1 MIRRVL
7 HSRIAAGVALTGGI
21 ALAGFGVAAADDGD
35 DGTPTPD
42 ADELALVERFAGAV
56 TTFDSG
62 RVDADI
68 ERILT
73 LGTAAFAEEFRA
85 TMGETFVAD
94 LQASGSVSSGEIVA
108 GPTLQRVDD
117 GTAVFFVVVNQQITA
132 PSEAP
137 ADGGGT
143 DDSAEQGQEQGQGQ
157 PAPESRIVRVGLLV
171 QVDRDEDLVSSVQVL

>member
-1 MIRRVL
+1 MIRRVAR
-7 HSRIAAGVALTGGI
+7 SRIAAGAALAGGV
-21 ALAGFGVAAADDGD
+21 ALAGFGVAAAADDG
-35 DGTPTPD
+35 GGVPSAD

-62 RVDADI
+62 RVEADI
-68 ERILT
+68 DRILA
-73 LGTAAFAEEFRA
+73 LGTPAFAEEFRS

-132 PSEAP
+132 PSAAP
-137 ADGGGT
+137 AEGEGT
-143 DDSAEQGQEQGQGQ
+143 DGSGQGAQ
-157 PAPESRIVRVGLLV
+157 QAPQSRIVRVGLLV
-171 QVDRDEDLVSSVQVL
+171 QVDRDQDLVTSVQVL

>member
-1 MIRRVL
+1 MIRRVAR
-7 HSRIAAGVALTGGI
+7 SRIAAGAALAGGV
-21 ALAGFGVAAADDGD
+21 ALAGFGVAAAADDG
-35 DGTPTPD
+35 GGVPSAD

-62 RVDADI
+62 RVEADI
-68 ERILT
+68 DRILA
-73 LGTAAFAEEFRA
+73 LGTPAFAEEFRS

-132 PSEAP
+132 PSAAP
-137 ADGGGT
+137 AEGEGT
-143 DDSAEQGQEQGQGQ
+143 DGSGQGAQ
-157 PAPESRIVRVGLLV
+157 PAPQSRVVRVGLLV
-171 QVDRDEDLVSSVQVL
+171 QVDRDQDLVTSVQVL

>member
-1 MIRRVL
+1 MLRRVL
-7 HSRIAAGVALTGGI
+7 RSRVAAGVALTGGI
-21 ALAGFGVAAADDGD
+21 ALAGFGVAAAADGG

-68 ERILT
+68 ERILA
-73 LGTAAFAEEFRA
+73 LGTPAFAEEFRA

-132 PSEAP
+132 PSAAP

-143 DDSAEQGQEQGQGQ
+143 DGSGGQAQA
-157 PAPESRIVRVGLLV
+157 APESRTVRVGLLV

>member
-21 ALAGFGVAAADDGD
+21 ALAGFGVAAATDGG

-68 ERILT
+68 ERILA
-73 LGTAAFAEEFRA
+73 LGTPAFAEEFRA
-85 TMGETFVAD
+85 TMGETFVSD

-143 DDSAEQGQEQGQGQ
+143 DDSAGQAQA
-157 PAPESRIVRVGLLV
+157 APESRIVRVGLLV
-171 QVDRDEDLVSSVQVL
+171 QVDRDEELVSSVQVL

>member
-1 MIRRVL
+1 MIRRVAR
-7 HSRIAAGVALTGGI
+7 SRIAAGAALAGGV
-21 ALAGFGVAAADDGD
+21 ALAGFGVAASADDG
-35 DGTPTPD
+35 GGLPSAD

-62 RVDADI
+62 RVEADI
-68 ERILT
+68 DRILA
-73 LGTAAFAEEFRA
+73 LGTPAFAEEFRS

-132 PSEAP
+132 PSAAP
-137 ADGGGT
+137 AEGEGT
-143 DDSAEQGQEQGQGQ
+143 DGSGQGAQ
-157 PAPESRIVRVGLLV
+157 AAPQSRVVRVGLLV
-171 QVDRDEDLVSSVQVL
+171 QVDPDRDLETSVQVL

>member
-1 MIRRVL
+1 MIRRL
-7 HSRIAAGVALTGGI
+7 ISSRVTAGVALAGSV
-21 ALAGFGVAAADDGD
+21 AVAGFGIAAAADGGDGIPAAD
-35 DGTPTPD
+35 PD
-42 ADELALVERFAGAV
+42 ERALVERFAGAV

-68 ERILT
+68 ERILA
-73 LGTAAFAEEFRA
+73 LGTPAFAEEFRA

-94 LQASGSVSSGEIVA
+94 LQASGSLSQGEIVS

-132 PSEAP
+132 PSAAP
-137 ADGGGT
+137 ADGEGAGGGGEGAGAT
-143 DDSAEQGQEQGQGQ
+143 PQ
-157 PAPESRIVRVGLLV
+157 SRVVRVGLLV

>member
-1 MIRRVL
+1 MIRRVAR
-7 HSRIAAGVALTGGI
+7 SRIAAGAALAGGV
-21 ALAGFGVAAADDGD
+21 ALAGFGVAAAADDG
-35 DGTPTPD
+35 GGVPSAD

-62 RVDADI
+62 RVEADI
-68 ERILT
+68 DRILA
-73 LGTAAFAEEFRA
+73 LGTPAFAEEFRS

-132 PSEAP
+132 PSAAP
-137 ADGGGT
+137 AEGEGT
-143 DDSAEQGQEQGQGQ
+143 DGSGQGAQ
-157 PAPESRIVRVGLLV
+157 AAPQSRVVRVGLLV
-171 QVDRDEDLVSSVQVL
+171 QVDRDQDLVTSVQVL